1 MGRVGAPYGVRGMVR
16 VEPVSADPLALV
28 RQPVWRL
35 RRRGGE
41 WADYRV
47 DGARAHAGAL
57 IAALEGI
64 ATREDAAAL
73 RGAEVGIDRA
83 ELPAPA
89 AGELY
94 WADLEGLDVVNRE
107 GVTLGRVIGLMDNGA
122 HAILRVQDGAAPER
136 LIPWV
141 PAFIDGVDL
150 EARRIDVDWPA
161 DA

>member
-1 MGRVGAPYGVRGMVR
+1 
-16 VEPVSADPLALV
+16 
-28 RQPVWRL
+28 VWRL
-35 RRRGGE
+35 RRRGGA
-41 WADYRV
+41 WIDYRV
-47 DGARAHAGAL
+47 NGARAHAGAL

-83 ELPAPA
+83 ELPAPGE
-89 AGELY
+89 GELY

-107 GVTLGRVIGLMDNGA
+107 GVALGRVVGLIDNGA
-122 HAILRVQDGAAPER
+122 HAILRVQDGVAPER

-141 PAFIDGVDL
+141 PVYIDGVDL
-150 EARRIDVDWPA
+150 AARRIDVDWPA